1 MKKNRRSKTKRV
13 NDHFSLRCLERL
25 GYIPDMKKLVK
36 AIQNGE
42 LTFLQKQSNRV
53 TRWLWI
59 DPINN
64 IECIIPYDKD
74 RKQIITVLFMRR
86 EEDADKTYRE
96 Q

>member
-1 MKKNRRSKTKRV
+1 MKKNRRSKTKCV

-25 GYIPDMKKLVK
+25 GYIPDMKKLVR